1 MVDEQPLNPSESK
14 DAACSPSSKNSSV
27 SEGTENVYTGSEPF
41 FSFFTQ
47 SQVILSTLR
56 LTLDAR
62 VVVQTS
68 DLSSQMESAR
78 RGFQHS
84 GNLIVVVQDVGRIAA
99 QFKQRAQQWERE
111 IQNREQNKSGMS
123 GALIQRLKAEAT
135 QVRGRI
141 LGIDRALIKLEV
153 MLHQMA
159 GEAKD

>member
-1 MVDEQPLNPSESK
+1 MGDDLPSNPIEVT
-14 DAACSPSSKNSSV
+14 DASRNVNLKSV
-27 SEGTENVYTGSEPF
+27 ALKEGTENFYTGSEPF

-47 SQVILSTLR
+47 PQVILSTLR

-141 LGIDRALIKLEV
+141 QGIDRALIKLEV